1 MCARQLGVLMAVYKL
16 KVVMLR
22 RAIDALDAGFSLRAV
37 AEATGI
43 PLSTLHAAQS
53 GKLAYLFEG
62 DDYARS
68 FRGKPGDI
76 RAGRGRQAGNKTPGE
91 NS

>member
-1 MCARQLGVLMAVYKL
+1 MAVYKL
-16 KVVMLR
+16 KAVMLR
-22 RAIDALDAGFSLRAV
+22 RAIDALDAGFSIRAV

-62 DDYARS
+62 DFYARS
-68 FRGKPGDI
+68 FCDKPGSA
-76 RAGRGRQAGNKTPGE
+76 RAGRGRQAGNKTPGKT
-91 NS
+91 S